1 MHKVSIICTNYN
13 KAPWLG
19 EALDSFL
26 NQKTNFEVDII
37 VIDDASTDESKTIL
51 EDYQTRFPEKI
62 TLLFND
68 HNLGITKTWIKAC
81 LYAKGKYIARC
92 DGDDYWT
99 DDLKLQK
106 QVDALE
112 ASKYSKW
119 SNTDFDFVDNKGKV
133 LHSNAFETGYI
144 PFTDTYEKV
153 LALKGMTMAS
163 TWVVDAELMRF
174 VNQKINIETPDDT
187 FDMQLEL
194 FQLTSLTYINDSTT
208 VYRMTSNSD
217 SRPADKKRMIHR
229 IKQLLQT
236 QVFYLAKYPQANIP
250 QIANLLMEQDGK
262 NELRIHEL
270 SCLIND
276 LRQELNEK
284 TEQQKEREFEIK
296 EIIENQS
303 RQICEL
309 THQYNCVINSRRWK
323 YKSKHIDFIRRK
335 K

>member
-1 MHKVSIICTNYN
+1 M
-13 KAPWLG
+13 
-19 EALDSFL
+19 
-26 NQKTNFEVDII
+26 
-37 VIDDASTDESKTIL
+37 
-51 EDYQTRFPEKI
+51 
-62 TLLFND
+62 
-68 HNLGITKTWIKAC
+68 
-81 LYAKGKYIARC
+81 
-92 DGDDYWT
+92 
-99 DDLKLQK
+99 
-106 QVDALE
+106 DALE

-323 YKSKHIDFIRRK
+323 YMSKLIDFIRRK